1 MTIRPI
7 TFETP
12 TGHREA
18 SWGVYDDDGRLLAP
32 CGSREV
38 AQRWRKCHEK
48 EESCN
53 AGTDVAC
60 AGGGY
65 PLGGV
70 RGIE

>member
-7 TFETP
+7 DFETP

-38 AQRWRKCHEK
+38 AQRWRKSREK

-53 AGTDVAC
+53 AGTDVDC
-60 AGGGY
+60 AGDSD

-70 RGIE
+70 RRTE